1 MSKKLIKCLVGVLMC
16 GATFNVALA
25 NEIPTCQEAVDSM
38 LGYGESGDCLYQY
51 SGAKMLSVDR
61 ASGVVTCQAVMSRE
75 CPDMPGENTSGE
87 TIEFTAQYGIVTHQI
102 YGDEGY

>member
-1 MSKKLIKCLVGVLMC
+1 MLMC
-16 GATFNVALA
+16 GVTFNVALA
-25 NEIPTCQEAVDSM
+25 NEVPTCQEAADSM

-87 TIEFTAQYGIVTHQI
+87 TIKFTAQYGIVTYQI
-102 YGDEGY
+102 YDDEGY